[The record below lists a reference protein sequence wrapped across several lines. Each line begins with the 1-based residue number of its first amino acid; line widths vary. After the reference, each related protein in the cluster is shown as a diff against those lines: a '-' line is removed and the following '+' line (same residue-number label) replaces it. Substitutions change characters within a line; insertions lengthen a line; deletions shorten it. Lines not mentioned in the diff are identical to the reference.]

1 MAIRTYNDWYLA
13 HKEALAEKIRGED
26 HTEGEKLTA
35 EIVRYSHLKNHL
47 LAEDHEAADIIIAC
61 DDDGE
66 PDEFAMVLV
75 KDYFAAHPE
84 INLLYG
90 DEDRVAEDGVHL
102 DPWFKS
108 EWAPDTFLSTFYF
121 GNVIAFRT
129 SAFAMINPGQRKT
142 SAFESAASL
151 REEGLRLVSGGTD
164 NHLMLDLRHAL
175 PQTGAG

>member
-13 HKEALAEKIRGED
+13 HKEALAEKIRTED
-26 HTEGEKLTA
+26 HAEGEKLTA
-35 EIVRYSHLKNHL
+35 EVVRYSHLKNHL
-47 LAEDHEAADIIIAC
+47 LAEDHEPADIIIAC

-102 DPWFKS
+102 VPFDLLFWQCDRLPLLGLC
-108 EWAPDTFLSTFYF
+108 ADQP
-121 GNVIAFRT
+121 RT
-129 SAFAMINPGQRKT
+129 
-142 SAFESAASL
+142 
-151 REEGLRLVSGGTD
+151 EEDLVF
-164 NHLMLDLRHAL
+164 
-175 PQTGAG
+175 

>member
-13 HKEALAEKIRGED
+13 HKEALAEKIRRDD

-47 LAEDHEAADIIIAC
+47 LAEEHEAADIIIAC

-66 PDEFAMVLV
+66 PDEFAEVLV

-102 DPWFKS
+102 DPWFK
-108 EWAPDTFLSTFYF
+108 
-121 GNVIAFRT
+121 R
-129 SAFAMINPGQRKT
+129 SARRL
-142 SAFESAASL
+142 L
-151 REEGLRLVSGGTD
+151 R
-164 NHLMLDLRHAL
+164 
-175 PQTGAG
+175 